1 MDFVSNKL
9 DIDMSEDSQ
18 EAQFQAYT
26 TRESILQVNNLQPME
41 YASAVGKCVEVNTDD
56 NLEDMRED
64 ITFLR
69 FKSNI
74 KDYLIDKQILK
85 EMMQPM

>member
-1 MDFVSNKL
+1 
-9 DIDMSEDSQ
+9 
-18 EAQFQAYT
+18 
-26 TRESILQVNNLQPME
+26 ME